1 MHLPLFRKEVL
12 EERAGRWAGAIVL
25 QQPVP
30 VRLAAAVSALLA
42 LALTAYLMTGHY
54 TRRVTVSGRIV
65 PADGAI
71 KVVAPQFG
79 RVVARS
85 VREGDQVEEGQVL
98 YELSS
103 ERSTKDGAIERRV
116 SAALDQRRALIE
128 QESHMQIRQL
138 QQRLADLGQ
147 RGQLLKDES
156 EVLTRDERLQ
166 LKRVAL
172 AESALRR
179 FQALRERG
187 FVSELQLTQT
197 ESELAEQQSRLQASE
212 RGRLATARELALATA
227 DEAQAASQIEL
238 VKLQAARALATLEQE
253 AAEQQGRGGV
263 RVLAPAAGFVTALSA
278 EQGESVAAGAA
289 LATIVPK
296 ASRLEAHLQAP
307 SNAIGFVAEGQAVR
321 LRIAAFPFQKFG
333 YMTGRVRSVD
343 RGPITETAAGA
354 QGRVEAV
361 YRIAVSLDRQTVAA
375 YGQQRP
381 LRTGMALEAD
391 IKQDRRRLIEW
402 LFDPVKS
409 VAAPAT
415 TL

>member
-12 EERAGRWAGAIVL
+12 EQHAGRWAGAIVL
-25 QQPVP
+25 VQPVP

-42 LALTAYLMTGHY
+42 LALAAYLMAGHY
-54 TRRVTVSGRIV
+54 TRRVTVSGRIA

-71 KVVAPQFG
+71 KAVAPQFG
-79 RVVARS
+79 RVIARR

-103 ERSTKDGAIERRV
+103 ERSTKDGGIARRV
-116 SAALDQRRALIE
+116 SAALDERRTLLE
-128 QESHMQIRQL
+128 QESRAQIRQL
-138 QQRLADLGQ
+138 QQRLAELSQ
-147 RGQLLKDES
+147 RQKLLHDES
-156 EVLTRDERLQ
+156 EVMARGKPLQ
-166 LKRVAL
+166 EKRIRL

-179 FQALRERG
+179 FQALREQG
-187 FVSELQLTQT
+187 FVSELQLAQA
-197 ESELAEQQSRLQASE
+197 EAELAEQQSRLQAVE
-212 RGRLATARELALATA
+212 RGRLSTARELALAA
-227 DEAQAASQIEL
+227 GDAAQATSQIEL
-238 VKLQAARALATLEQE
+238 VKLQTARTLAALEQE

-263 RVLAPAAGFVTALSA
+263 RVLAPAAGVVTALSA
-278 EQGESVAAGAA
+278 QQGESVVAGVA

-321 LRIAAFPFQKFG
+321 LRVAAFPYQKFG
-333 YMTGRVRSVD
+333 YMTGRVRSVE

-375 YGQQRP
+375 YGQQHQ

-402 LFDPVKS
+402 LFDPIKS
-409 VAAPAT
+409 VTAPAT